1 MDIQMRDNMP
11 LKETMKNKDLA
22 QKENG
27 QLPPQ
32 VASRAAPTKFSDEFK
47 RMAVAR
53 LRESGTNAT
62 LLALELG
69 IRRNQLYKWAK
80 SLDELAPG
88 KCLKAPGRPLAGEES
103 EVVRLR
109 RELNEAQQELAV
121 LKKFDAYLTRL
132 KK

>member
-1 MDIQMRDNMP
+1 
-11 LKETMKNKDLA
+11 MKNKSLLA
-22 QKENG
+22 PDSDRPKETTPR
-27 QLPPQ
+27 PP
-32 VASRAAPTKFSDEFK
+32 SRTKFTDEFK

-53 LRESGTNAT
+53 LRETDNAT

-80 SLDELAPG
+80 ALDELRDG
-88 KCLKAPGRPLAGEES
+88 STLKSPGRPPVSDES
-103 EVVRLR
+103 EIERLR
-109 RELNEAQQELAV
+109 RKLAKAEQELAV

>member
-1 MDIQMRDNMP
+1 
-11 LKETMKNKDLA
+11 MKNKHLPDSPG
-22 QKENG
+22 KE
-27 QLPPQ
+27 PKAA
-32 VASRAAPTKFSDEFK
+32 VSAAPERTKFTDEFK

-53 LRESGTNAT
+53 LRETDNVT

-80 SLDELAPG
+80 ALDELEAG
-88 KCLKAPGRPLAGEES
+88 KSLKGPGRPPASEES
-103 EVVRLR
+103 EISRLR
-109 RELNEAQQELAV
+109 RELAKAQQELTV

>member
-1 MDIQMRDNMP
+1 
-11 LKETMKNKDLA
+11 MKNKDLA
-22 QKENG
+22 SKKTVVSDAQVNG
-27 QLPPQ
+27 PAP
-32 VASRAAPTKFSDEFK
+32 RARFTDEFK

-80 SLDELAPG
+80 TLDQLGPDT
-88 KCLKAPGRPLAGEES
+88 CFRSPGRPPASEES

-109 RELNEAQQELAV
+109 RELAAAQLELAV

>member
-1 MDIQMRDNMP
+1 
-11 LKETMKNKDLA
+11 MKNKQLA
-22 QKENG
+22 SKQKSEASASV
-27 QLPPQ
+27 
-32 VASRAAPTKFSDEFK
+32 VAPAPRAKFTDEFK
-47 RMAVAR
+47 RTAVAR

-80 SLDELAPG
+80 TLDALEPG
-88 KCLKAPGRPLAGEES
+88 KSLKAPGRPPASEES
-103 EVVRLR
+103 EIARLR
-109 RELNEAQQELAV
+109 RELARAQQELAV

>member
-1 MDIQMRDNMP
+1 
-11 LKETMKNKDLA
+11 MKNEHLPSKEDLGSSTPMA
-22 QKENG
+22 
-27 QLPPQ
+27 
-32 VASRAAPTKFSDEFK
+32 ARARTRFTDEFK
-47 RMAVAR
+47 RMAVAK
-53 LRESGTNAT
+53 LREGDTNAT

-80 SLDELAPG
+80 KLDEQGSDQSLR
-88 KCLKAPGRPLAGEES
+88 APGRPPASEES

-109 RELNEAQQELAV
+109 RELASAQQELAI

>member
-1 MDIQMRDNMP
+1 
-11 LKETMKNKDLA
+11 MKNKDLSR
-22 QKENG
+22 KENG
-27 QLPPQ
+27 QQSPQ
-32 VASRAAPTKFSDEFK
+32 VALRAAPAKFSHEFK
-47 RMAVAR
+47 RLAVAR

-80 SLDELAPG
+80 SLDELDQG
-88 KCLKAPGRPLAGEES
+88 QILKAPGRPPVSEES

-109 RELNEAQQELAV
+109 RELKEAQQELAV

>member
-1 MDIQMRDNMP
+1 
-11 LKETMKNKDLA
+11 MKNKHLSPDESA
-22 QKENG
+22 EAAIQMTS
-27 QLPPQ
+27 P
-32 VASRAAPTKFSDEFK
+32 ASRTKFTDEFK

-53 LRESGTNAT
+53 LRESDTNAT

-69 IRRNQLYKWAK
+69 VRRNQLYKWAK
-80 SLDELAPG
+80 KLDELEVG
-88 KCLKAPGRPLAGEES
+88 KTLRTPGRPPASEES

-109 RELNEAQQELAV
+109 RELANAQQELAV

>member
-1 MDIQMRDNMP
+1 
-11 LKETMKNKDLA
+11 MKNKQLA
-22 QKENG
+22 SKKTDELVTPG
-27 QLPPQ
+27 
-32 VASRAAPTKFSDEFK
+32 ASPALRAKFTDEFK

-69 IRRNQLYKWAK
+69 IRRNQLYKWANA
-80 SLDELAPG
+80 LDALEPG
-88 KCLKAPGRPLAGEES
+88 GSLKAPGRPPASEES

-109 RELNEAQQELAV
+109 RELARAQQELAV

>member
-1 MDIQMRDNMP
+1 
-11 LKETMKNKDLA
+11 MKNK
-22 QKENG
+22 N
-27 QLPPQ
+27 LPVLDSKGATNSGPGS
-32 VASRAAPTKFSDEFK
+32 ASRTRFTSEFK

-53 LRESGTNAT
+53 LRETDNAT

-80 SLDELAPG
+80 QLDELEVG
-88 KCLKAPGRPLAGEES
+88 KTLKAPGRPPASEES
-103 EVVRLR
+103 EVDRLR
-109 RELNEAQQELAV
+109 RELARANQELAV

>member
-1 MDIQMRDNMP
+1 
-11 LKETMKNKDLA
+11 MKNK
-22 QKENG
+22 G
-27 QLPPQ
+27 LPSPKT
-32 VASRAAPTKFSDEFK
+32 AEPAPGGAGEAPRRKFTDEFK

-53 LRESGTNAT
+53 SRESGTNVT

-69 IRRNQLYKWAK
+69 VRRKQIYEWAK
-80 SLDELAPG
+80 KLDTLEPG
-88 KCLKAPGRPLAGEES
+88 KPLRTPGRPPASEES

-109 RELNEAQQELAV
+109 RELARANEELAV